1 MAGIATNLV
10 VALAAAAL
18 LSGCGGTDDRDNTP
32 LPSVPG
38 TGIEIV
44 NSWNKD
50 VLLEWF
56 DKNTGHHGYGN
67 HVVPACSDRPVR
79 IKPGSYRLLLFPAVP
94 GAENIDW
101 EVIDRVDCCIVIS
114 RRGRITVTEG
124 RPPPLRCP

>member
-1 MAGIATNLV
+1 MSGTARALV
-10 VALAAAAL
+10 AALIAAAL
-18 LSGCGGTDDRDNTP
+18 AGCGGRDDGGEA
-32 LPSVPG
+32 LPAGPTV

-44 NSWNKD
+44 NSWSKD

-67 HVVPACSDRPVR
+67 HVIPACSDRPVR
-79 IKPGSYRLLLFPAVP
+79 IRPGSYRLLLFPAVP

-101 EVIDRVDCCIVIS
+101 EVVDRVDCCIAIS

-124 RPPPLRCP
+124 RPPPLRCR

>member
-1 MAGIATNLV
+1 MVGTAARLAV
-10 VALAAAAL
+10 VLAAAAAL
-18 LSGCGGTDDRDNTP
+18 AGCGASGDDGDVP
-32 LPSVPG
+32 PPSGGG

-44 NSWNKD
+44 NSWSKD

-56 DKNTGHHGYGN
+56 DKNLGHHGYGN